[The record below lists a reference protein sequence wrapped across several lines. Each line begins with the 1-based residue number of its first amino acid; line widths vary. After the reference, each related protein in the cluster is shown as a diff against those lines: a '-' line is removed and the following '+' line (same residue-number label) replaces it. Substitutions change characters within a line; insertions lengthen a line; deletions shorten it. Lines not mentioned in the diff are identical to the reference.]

1 MRKSVCSC
9 IFVEVACFSFVCCSC
24 SHSFSFPNLIPI
36 LIQPNLNTR
45 KLVVEAGFKYDSDS
59 YADDLPYWTLEYG
72 EFPHLIIPY
81 TLSENDMKFT
91 APNSFSHGGDF
102 CKYLK
107 DHLRY
112 LMEEGRAGYPKI
124 MSVGLH
130 CRLARPG
137 RVAGLAEFLDF
148 VKSYGKDV
156 WVCTRE
162 EIADFWKEEH
172 FPKGV
177 GSPIKPPTEAT
188 VEDGE
193 AKSSDADGEVVDDGY
208 GTDEDIVAEPLDADG
223 VNNNAPEVD
232 ESEEGDVI

>member
-1 MRKSVCSC
+1 M
-9 IFVEVACFSFVCCSC
+9 
-24 SHSFSFPNLIPI
+24 
-36 LIQPNLNTR
+36 NTR

-59 YADDLPYWTLEYG
+59 YADDLPYWTLDYG

-81 TLSENDMKFT
+81 TLSENDMRFT
-91 APNSFSHGGDF
+91 APNSFGTGGDF

-107 DHLRY
+107 DHLRF
-112 LMEEGRAGYPKI
+112 LVEEGRSGYPKM

-162 EIADFWKEEH
+162 EIADFWGQ
-172 FPKGV
+172 PKQNIWVHQDRTLASLNIEDLKSGRIV
-177 GSPIKPPTEAT
+177 WDD
-188 VEDGE
+188 VEWIT
-193 AKSSDADGEVVDDGY
+193 SDELFL
-208 GTDEDIVAEPLDADG
+208 DECLERSD
-223 VNNNAPEVD
+223 
-232 ESEEGDVI
+232 

>member
-1 MRKSVCSC
+1 MTNTKQ
-9 IFVEVACFSFVCCSC
+9 
-24 SHSFSFPNLIPI
+24 
-36 LIQPNLNTR
+36 QPNLNTR

-59 YADDLPYWTLEYG
+59 YADDLPYWTLDYG

-91 APNSFSHGGDF
+91 SPNNFSHGGDF

-112 LMEEGRAGYPKI
+112 LMEEGRAGYPKM

-162 EIADFWKEEH
+162 EIADFWKENH

-177 GSPIKPPTEAT
+177 GSPIKPPIPDEIETTSSNGGEGA
-188 VEDGE
+188 EDGE
-193 AKSSDADGEVVDDGY
+193 DNGDTE
-208 GTDEDIVAEPLDADG
+208 DEEIVAEPLDADG
-223 VNNNAPEVD
+223 VSNDDGEAADN
-232 ESEEGDVI
+232 SEEGDII

>member
-1 MRKSVCSC
+1 M
-9 IFVEVACFSFVCCSC
+9 
-24 SHSFSFPNLIPI
+24 
-36 LIQPNLNTR
+36 NTR

-59 YADDLPYWTLEYG
+59 YADDLPYWTLDYG
-72 EFPHLIIPY
+72 EYPHLIIPY

-107 DHLRY
+107 DHLKY
-112 LMEEGRAGYPKI
+112 LVEEGRTGYPK
-124 MSVGLH
+124 MMTVGLH

-162 EIADFWKEEH
+162 EIADFWKDNH

-177 GSPIKPPTEAT
+177 GSPIKPPTADE
-188 VEDGE
+188 GE
-193 AKSSDADGEVVDDGY
+193 DADGGDGY
-208 GTDEDIVAEPLDADG
+208 GTDDSDGGAGEQGAVTDDDIVAEPLDADG
-223 VNNNAPEVD
+223 VNNNAAEPE